1 MLKKIKC
8 FIRDVWASVFFSV
21 VLRKPRAFSSDQIG
35 INFIGYAKAE
45 MGLGEALRSL
55 VRSLQTVK
63 VPLLVRDFDP
73 KIRSNQTNM
82 EMAGFLEPACRYPI
96 NCLCINPDMLYRLP
110 TWLRYRE
117 WTKQYNVGYWFWEL
131 SNFPG
136 SWHYATK
143 LVDEIWVNT
152 EYVAEAMRK
161 SGKPVYKIP
170 FSVAF
175 EQPSEHLT
183 RKRLGLDESVFL
195 FLFSY
200 DVLSSS
206 GRKNPDAV
214 IDAFLEAFPKQEN
227 ASVGLVI
234 KSVNDSASPDV
245 TTRLLDRIQH
255 DGRITIINK
264 LLTTDEMRGLIS
276 CCDCYVSLH
285 RAEGLGLG
293 MAEAM
298 YLGKPVIATAYS
310 GNMEFMNEK
319 NSYPVP
325 YKLIPVDP
333 EDYSNAQGQL
343 WADPD
348 VSAAV
353 RSMRHV
359 FQSPHD
365 AKVIGQSAANYIRQ
379 HHSPD
384 VSGRAVLERVRQIE
398 QSGRTEPRSDKV
410 PKSILMLGQR
420 GLQALVSLM
429 TMVFIAKF
437 LSPESQGWYYAFLS
451 LASLYTLAD
460 LGLSVALV
468 PYFAVSF
475 AKISLRRPGL
485 LSGPGTAELI
495 KRLRQSV
502 DWYIL
507 LAFLYVLILTPF
519 GIWFFGRLPST
530 QTDWLLPWVAI
541 VLTCAGQLLLLPLMA
556 FIEAA
561 GKVIAITHMRLF
573 QIALSGVACWFLLYE
588 NQSLWAAFIVVFS
601 AVVIPF
607 LWLKSQWPELLELVQ
622 SGICKNFTFKSTING
637 VQWRIGVSWLCAYLS
652 SQIYSLILMQLDGPI
667 ISGRLAL
674 SMAIANMVGVLS
686 LSSMAGKV
694 AFVSHDAARKDI
706 SGFKAKFRADM
717 SFYVGIYAL
726 GILSVL
732 TAYGLIKDTTY
743 AERVLPLWQIIGL
756 MWFMFVVNLLNLFS
770 SYVRSYL
777 REPFMRVN
785 LIGTL
790 LTLPLAYL
798 GAIYFSSAGIVIV
811 LASVALIVT
820 LPLAIVVWRSEIRQA
835 VEEADRRN
843 DHAF

>member
-1 MLKKIKC
+1 
-8 FIRDVWASVFFSV
+8 
-21 VLRKPRAFSSDQIG
+21 
-35 INFIGYAKAE
+35 
-45 MGLGEALRSL
+45 
-55 VRSLQTVK
+55 
-63 VPLLVRDFDP
+63 
-73 KIRSNQTNM
+73 
-82 EMAGFLEPACRYPI
+82 
-96 NCLCINPDMLYRLP
+96 
-110 TWLRYRE
+110 
-117 WTKQYNVGYWFWEL
+117 
-131 SNFPG
+131 
-136 SWHYATK
+136 
-143 LVDEIWVNT
+143 
-152 EYVAEAMRK
+152 MRK

-175 EQPSEHLT
+175 VSPSERIT
-183 RKRLGLDESVFL
+183 RKQLGLDESAFL

-206 GRKNPDAV
+206 GRKNPEAV
-214 IDAFLEAFPKQEN
+214 IDAFLQAFPKQEN

-234 KSVNDSASPDV
+234 KSVNESVAPDL
-245 TTRLLDRIQH
+245 TARLLDRIQQ
-255 DGRITIINK
+255 DTRITIIDK
-264 LLTTDEMRGLIS
+264 VLATDEMRGLIS

-319 NSYPVP
+319 NSYLIP
-325 YKLIPVDP
+325 YRMIPVDP
-333 EDYSNAQGQL
+333 DDYPNAQGQF

-348 VSAAV
+348 VSAAAA
-353 RSMRHV
+353 SMRSV
-359 FQSPHD
+359 FESPLD

-379 HHSPD
+379 HHSPE

-398 QSGRTEPRSDKV
+398 QSGRTEPRSDPV

-429 TMVFIAKF
+429 TMLFIAKF

-475 AKISLRRPGL
+475 SKISLRRPGL
-485 LSGPGTAELI
+485 LDGADSAQLVQ
-495 KRLRQSV
+495 RLRQSV
-502 DWYIL
+502 DWYVL

-541 VLTCAGQLLLLPLMA
+541 VFTCAGQLLLLPLMA

-561 GKVIAITHMRLF
+561 GKVVAITYMRLV

-601 AVVIPF
+601 AVIIPF
-607 LWLKSQWPELLELVQ
+607 IWLKSQWPRLLELVQ
-622 SGICKNFTFKSTING
+622 SDICKNFTFKSSING

-694 AFVSHDAARKDI
+694 AFVSHDAARNDI
-706 SGFKAKFRADM
+706 SGFRAKFRADM
-717 SFYVGIYAL
+717 SFYGGIYAL

-732 TAYGLIKDTTY
+732 AVYWFIQDTTY
-743 AERVLPLWQIIGL
+743 TERVLPLWQIMGL
-756 MWFMFVVNLLNLFS
+756 MGFMFVVNLLNLFS

-798 GAIYFSSAGIVIV
+798 GAVYFSSAGIVIV
-811 LASVALIVT
+811 LAGVALVVT
-820 LPLAIVVWRSEIRQA
+820 LPLAIVVWRSEIKKA
-835 VEEADRRN
+835 VEDAGRKN